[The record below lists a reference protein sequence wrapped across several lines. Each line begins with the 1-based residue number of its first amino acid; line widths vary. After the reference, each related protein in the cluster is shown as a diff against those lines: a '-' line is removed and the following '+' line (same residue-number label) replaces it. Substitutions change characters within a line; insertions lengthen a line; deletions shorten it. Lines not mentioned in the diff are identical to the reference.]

1 LQDALST
8 TQKKTL
14 EIAGENSEVVS
25 NRDPITLPA
34 SSNVDVMT
42 QGQNFTNEYVID
54 VTQTQSASGVQEI
67 AFTSKITTTPMLV
80 IK

>member
-8 TQKKTL
+8 TQKKNL

-25 NRDPITLPA
+25 DRDPITLPA

-42 QGQNFTNEYVID
+42 QGQNFTSENVID
-54 VTQTQSASGVQEI
+54 VTQTQSASGVQES
-67 AFTSKITTTPMLV
+67 AFTSKITTAPMLD
-80 IK
+80 